1 MAMQLAE
8 KFSSKV
14 DERFEQKAYS
24 QGVCGNAFD
33 FDGVKTVK
41 VYDMAIAP
49 LQDYDR
55 TRTIAQ
61 SRYGNVTDLQAAV
74 QTMTV
79 GKDKSFTFAIDRK
92 DLIMSQAVMEAN
104 RALSRQINQS
114 IIPAYDA
121 HVFQTLASRA
131 SGMGNLTTTTP
142 TKNNAYEMFLSI
154 QEFLGNHLAPAEG
167 RIAICSYRFA
177 NLLKQDPSFVLAS
190 EAGMQVRHNGDI
202 GMVDGVIIRQVPS
215 SVLPNG
221 CACIVTHPFA
231 SVAPKKLEDYKIHD
245 DPPGHSG
252 YLVEG
257 RFIYDCFVLDNK
269 VNGIYYVGSSGVL
282 RVLNVI
288 SAPSVTTGKCT
299 ILVSPDKD
307 SGNTWVYKTGASLT
321 SVAFGD
327 SITAGSGGWTAMN
340 ANGLEI
346 TPTSS
351 HTYVQVVELD
361 SEGKA
366 VGEGRAKLNVG

>member
-1 MAMQLAE
+1 
-8 KFSSKV
+8 
-14 DERFEQKAYS
+14 
-24 QGVCGNAFD
+24 
-33 FDGVKTVK
+33 
-41 VYDMAIAP
+41 
-49 LQDYDR
+49 
-55 TRTIAQ
+55 
-61 SRYGNVTDLQAAV
+61 
-74 QTMTV
+74 
-79 GKDKSFTFAIDRK
+79 
-92 DLIMSQAVMEAN
+92 MEAN

-121 HVFQTLASRA
+121 HVFQTLSAKASA
-131 SGMGNLTTTTP
+131 MGNLTTTTP
-142 TKNNAYEMFLSI
+142 TKSNAYDMFLSV
-154 QEFLGNHLAPAEG
+154 QEFLGNHLAPPEG

-190 EAGMQVRHNGDI
+190 EAGMKVRHNGDI
-202 GMVDGVIIRQVPS
+202 GMVDGVTIRQVPS

-221 CACIVTHPFA
+221 CSCIVTHPYA

-269 VNGIYYVGSSGVL
+269 VNGIYYIGASGVL

-288 SAPSVTTGKCT
+288 SAPSVTTGKSS

-307 SGNTWVYKTGASLT
+307 AGNSWVYKTGT
-321 SVAFGD
+321 SFTAVAFGD
-327 SITAGSGGWTAMN
+327 SITAGSGGWTALT

-351 HTYVQVVELD
+351 HTLVQVVELD
-361 SEGKA
+361 GNGKA
-366 VGEGRAKLNVG
+366 VGEGRAKLNIG